1 MNNNPYK
8 KLAVR
13 LDEVPNGYPAT
24 EDGVELKLLEWLF
37 TEEEATLAA
46 ELRLTKETPVQIA
59 ERIGGDANQIRKLL
73 RGMAKKGLVT
83 AGRTEDGLGFGLMP
97 FAVGIYEMQFA
108 RIDQEM
114 AELFEDY
121 YFKNFG
127 KLLNIEP
134 YVHRVVPINENVRV
148 DMEIQPYESATE
160 IVNRM
165 KSWGVV
171 DCLCRIQ
178 QEMVGDPC
186 DHPKDVC
193 MVLNEVSGVF
203 DHSPVIRSL
212 TKEEAMATLKKASNA
227 GLVHSVSNSKEGL
240 WYICN
245 CCTCSC
251 GILRGMKDLGMANVV
266 ARSAFVLN
274 VDEDLCMA
282 CGDCVEKCQFD
293 ALELEFV
300 ARVDKVRCVGCGACV
315 AVCPE
320 NALTLVRR
328 PEDEIMP
335 IYEDERDWMEARAEI
350 RGIDI
355 NRVL

>member
-1 MNNNPYK
+1 MDENPYK
-8 KLAVR
+8 NLAKR
-13 LDEVPNGYPAT
+13 LDEIPNGYPAT

-37 TEEEATLAA
+37 TRGEATLGA
-46 ELRLTKETPVQIA
+46 ELRLTKETPAQIA
-59 ERIGGDANQIRKLL
+59 ERIDGDPKEIRKLL

-83 AGRTEDGLGFGLMP
+83 AGRTEGGLGFGLMP

-108 RIDQEM
+108 RIDDEM
-114 AELFEDY
+114 AHLFEDY

-127 KLLNIEP
+127 KLLNIKP
-134 YVHRVVPINENVRV
+134 YVHRVVPINENVKV
-148 DMEIQPYESATE
+148 DMEIKPYESATE
-160 IVNRM
+160 IVNNM

-171 DCLCRIQ
+171 DCLCRMQ

-193 MVLNEVSGVF
+193 MVVNEIPGVF
-203 DHSPVIRSL
+203 DRSPIIRNL
-212 TKEEAMATLKKASNA
+212 THEEALATLKKASDA

-251 GILRGMKDLGMANVV
+251 GILRAMAELGIANVV

-282 CGDCVEKCQFD
+282 CGDCVEECQFD
-293 ALELEFV
+293 ALELDFV
-300 ARVDKVRCVGCGACV
+300 SKVNKARCVGCGACV
-315 AVCPE
+315 NVCLE

-328 PEDEIMP
+328 PEEEIKP
-335 IYEDERDWMEARAEI
+335 PYETEMDWMEARADI

-355 NRVL
+355 NKVL

>member
-1 MNNNPYK
+1 MDENPYIN
-8 KLAVR
+8 LAKR
-13 LDEVPNGYPAT
+13 LDEIPNGYPAT

-37 TEEEATLAA
+37 TREEATLGA

-59 ERIGGDANQIRKLL
+59 ERIDGDPKEIRNLL

-83 AGRTEDGLGFGLMP
+83 AGRIEGGLGFGLMP

-108 RIDQEM
+108 RIDDEM
-114 AELFEDY
+114 AHLFEDY

-127 KLLNIEP
+127 KLLNIKP
-134 YVHRVVPINENVRV
+134 YVHRVVPINENVKL
-148 DMEIQPYESATE
+148 DMEIKPYESATE
-160 IVNRM
+160 IVNNM

-171 DCLCRIQ
+171 DCLCRMQ
-178 QEMVGDPC
+178 QELVGDPC

-193 MVLNEVSGVF
+193 MVVNEVPGVF
-203 DHSPVIRSL
+203 DHSPIIRNL
-212 TKEEAMATLKKASNA
+212 THEEALATLKKASDA

-251 GILRGMKDLGMANVV
+251 GILRAMAELGIANVV
-266 ARSAFVLN
+266 ARSAFVLK

-282 CGDCVEKCQFD
+282 CGDCVEECQFD
-293 ALELEFV
+293 ALELDFV
-300 ARVDKVRCVGCGACV
+300 SKVNKARCVGCGACV
-315 AVCPE
+315 NVCPE

-328 PEDEIMP
+328 PEEEIKP
-335 IYEDERDWMEARAEI
+335 PYETEMDWMEARADI

-355 NRVL
+355 NKVL

>member
-1 MNNNPYK
+1 MDNNPYK
-8 KLAVR
+8 RLAIR

-37 TEEEATLAA
+37 TEEEAALAA
-46 ELRLTKETPVQIA
+46 ELRLPKETPAQIA
-59 ERIGGDANQIRKLL
+59 ERIGGDQKEIRKLL

-83 AGRTEDGLGFGLMP
+83 AGRTDSGLGFGLMP

-108 RIDQEM
+108 RIDEEM

-127 KLLNIEP
+127 KLLNIKP
-134 YVHRVVPINENVRV
+134 YVHRVVPINENVKV
-148 DMEIQPYESATE
+148 DMEIKPYESATE
-160 IVNRM
+160 IVNNM

-171 DCLCRIQ
+171 DCLCRMQ
-178 QEMVGDPC
+178 QEMVGNPC

-193 MVLNEVSGVF
+193 MVVNEVPGVF
-203 DHSPVIRSL
+203 EHSPIIRNLSH
-212 TKEEAMATLKKASNA
+212 EEALATLKKASDA

-251 GILRGMKDLGMANVV
+251 GILRGMADLGIANVV
-266 ARSAFVLN
+266 ARSAFVLS

-282 CGDCVEKCQFD
+282 CGDCVEECQFG
-293 ALELEFV
+293 ALDLDFV
-300 ARVDKVRCVGCGACV
+300 AQVNKTRCVGCGACV
-315 AVCPE
+315 NVCPE

-328 PEDEIMP
+328 PEEEIKP
-335 IYEDERDWMEARAEI
+335 LYETEMDWMEARADI

-355 NRVL
+355 NKVL

>member
-1 MNNNPYK
+1 MNDNPFK

-13 LDEVPNGYPAT
+13 LDEIPNGYPAT

-37 TEEEATLAA
+37 TPEEAALAA
-46 ELRLTKETPVQIA
+46 ELRLTKETPRQIA
-59 ERIGGDANQIRKLL
+59 DRTRGDQKEIRKLL

-83 AGRTEDGLGFGLMP
+83 AGRTDGGLGFGLMP

-108 RIDQEM
+108 RIDDEM
-114 AELFEDY
+114 AHLFEDY

-127 KLLNIEP
+127 KLLNIKP
-134 YVHRVVPINENVRV
+134 HVHRVVPINENVRV
-148 DMEIQPYESATE
+148 DMEVQPFESATE
-160 IVNRM
+160 IINGM

-178 QEMVGDPC
+178 KEMVGDPC

-193 MVLNEVSGVF
+193 MLLNEVPGVF
-203 DHSPVIRSL
+203 DNSPVIRSL
-212 TKEEAMATLKKASNA
+212 THEEALATLKKASDA

-240 WYICN
+240 WYMCN

-251 GILRGMKDLGMANVV
+251 GILRAMADLGVANVV
-266 ARSAFVLN
+266 ARSAFVLQ
-274 VDEDLCMA
+274 VDEDLCNA
-282 CGDCVEKCQFD
+282 CGDCVEECEFD
-293 ALELEFV
+293 ALELDFV
-300 ARVDKVRCVGCGACV
+300 VKVEKTRCVGCGTCV
-315 AVCPE
+315 NVCPE

-328 PEDEIMP
+328 PEEEIKP
-335 IYEDERDWMEARAEI
+335 LYETEMEWMEARADN

>member
-1 MNNNPYK
+1 
-8 KLAVR
+8 
-13 LDEVPNGYPAT
+13 
-24 EDGVELKLLEWLF
+24 
-37 TEEEATLAA
+37 
-46 ELRLTKETPVQIA
+46 
-59 ERIGGDANQIRKLL
+59 
-73 RGMAKKGLVT
+73 MAKKGLVT
-83 AGRTEDGLGFGLMP
+83 AGRTDGGLGFGLMP

-108 RIDQEM
+108 RIDDEM
-114 AELFEDY
+114 AQLFEDY

-127 KLLNIEP
+127 KLLNIKP

-160 IVNRM
+160 IVNSM
-165 KSWGVV
+165 QSWGVV
-171 DCLCRIQ
+171 DCLCRMQ
-178 QEMVGDPC
+178 QDMVGDPC

-193 MVLNEVSGVF
+193 MVLNEVPGVF

-212 TKEEAMATLKKASNA
+212 NQEEAHATLKKASDA
-227 GLVHSVSNSKEGL
+227 GLVHSVSNNKEGL

-251 GILRGMKDLGMANVV
+251 GILRGMKDLGIANVV
-266 ARSAFVLN
+266 ARSVFVLS

-282 CGDCVEKCQFD
+282 CGDCVEECQFD
-293 ALELEFV
+293 ALELDFV
-300 ARVDKVRCVGCGACV
+300 AKVEKTRCVGCGACV
-315 AVCPE
+315 NVCPE

-328 PEDEIMP
+328 PEEEIKP
-335 IYEDERDWMEARAEI
+335 IYETERDWMEARAEL